1 MFVCFFNGVKA
12 SSPGSEVY
20 ELPEKLNLGQMIDF
34 QYKKK

>member
-1 MFVCFFNGVKA
+1 MFFFLMNGVKA

-34 QYKKK
+34 Q